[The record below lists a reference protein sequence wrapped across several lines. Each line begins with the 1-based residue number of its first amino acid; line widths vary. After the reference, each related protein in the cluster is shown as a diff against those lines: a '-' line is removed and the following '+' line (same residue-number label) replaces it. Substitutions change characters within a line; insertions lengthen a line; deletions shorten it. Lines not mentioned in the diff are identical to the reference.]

1 MMAAIGVSDDDRGS
15 LLELEHLAQPRD
27 VVCERAERKLRRSD
41 LEAVCLELFDDAAP
55 AGPVGPGAV
64 DKNDVRSAV
73 HFSPTPFSSCGEAS
87 VVKQSADAHH
97 TILRFENGAL
107 PPGYARREER
117 MPTVPVREFHGR
129 DAELALVRGE
139 LDRLSD
145 GAEAVVVV
153 EGAAGMGK
161 SRLLA
166 EVAAIARSLG
176 IRVGRSAADPSET
189 VVELATLLAAL
200 FDGTEPLLDPGELAT
215 LHAQPEQRFWLL
227 RDLQQLLERAALESP
242 LLISIDDAHWADSGT
257 IAALRTLPMR
267 LMGLPI
273 AWAIALRPPR
283 EATPLVFALE
293 QLKQEGAR
301 TITLGPLDEDAVV
314 HLATDML
321 AAQPDQSILKQ
332 LADADGSPFLVVET
346 LLGLQEEERI
356 RVVDGRAE
364 LIDGRLPRRV
374 HEKMRERLGR
384 LSDEA
389 SDAVTVAASLG
400 RTFTFDELART
411 LGRPASDLLA
421 PVGELLE
428 ANLLIERD
436 EKLAFWHDITRE
448 AVRSSVP
455 VTARRAL
462 DRQTAGVLLEAG
474 ALPVEVAVQLAA
486 SAEPGD
492 EVAINTLL
500 RAAKALVTTDPE
512 TAAQFGQRAL
522 EIAPAHHPQR
532 GEIVSTTAIALHIAG
547 NSDEAITFADRALRE
562 TLPTLQE
569 AEVRLSI
576 AGMFAISPEIRI
588 GAGRLALNLPALP
601 ETLRA
606 RHLACLFHNLVTAGR
621 IKESRDL
628 LDETRPA
635 VASAD
640 DTRAWFTL
648 RVAESALEY
657 TDDQFDLS
665 LELITSAYRDG
676 IFAGDDQRL
685 RLAHMW
691 HGELLSVA
699 DRYEEVF
706 AIAADGLAAAQRDQQ
721 GWAYQMF
728 ETWHGRML
736 LRTGRISEAAAV
748 LEGRFAHEDGTQA
761 AGVLDAAGVVALGRL
776 AIHTGD
782 TRQGRRLGNIAR
794 VMREQGT
801 PAVRRHAGWLLAIF
815 AMAEGDAEAARRW
828 LGAPIL
834 PRFPTD
840 IADEVL
846 LARIALATEDDE
858 LARLALSTS
867 RRRAELN
874 PGIRSI
880 AATAAHIR
888 GLLERNQEDL
898 QEAVTLFEGTPRRLE
913 LAAAI
918 EDLGA
923 ELAATDRDAAI
934 DVLGRILAL
943 YTELGAAWD
952 ARRVRKRLR
961 ELGVRRRL
969 VTAEP
974 ETNGWAAM
982 TAAELAVARLV
993 ADGLT
998 NREVAERLF
1007 VSPHTVSSHLR
1018 HVFLKLGINSRV
1030 ELARLARDYE
1040 MACRC

>member
-1 MMAAIGVSDDDRGS
+1 MSKS
-15 LLELEHLAQPRD
+15 
-27 VVCERAERKLRRSD
+27 
-41 LEAVCLELFDDAAP
+41 P
-55 AGPVGPGAV
+55 A
-64 DKNDVRSAV
+64 
-73 HFSPTPFSSCGEAS
+73 
-87 VVKQSADAHH
+87 
-97 TILRFENGAL
+97 
-107 PPGYARREER
+107 
-117 MPTVPVREFHGR
+117 REFHGR
-129 DAELALVRGE
+129 DAELALIRAE

-166 EVAAIARSLG
+166 EVAVIARSLG

-200 FDGTEPLLDPGELAT
+200 FDGTEPLLDPAELTT
-215 LHAQPEQRFWLL
+215 LHAQPEHRFWLL

-242 LLISIDDAHWADSGT
+242 LLISIDDSHWADSGT

-273 AWAIALRPPR
+273 AWAVALRPQR
-283 EATPLVFALE
+283 EATPLVHALE

-301 TITLGPLDEDAVV
+301 SIALGPLNDDAVAQ
-314 HLATDML
+314 LAADIL

-346 LLGLQEEERI
+346 LLGLQEEERV

-364 LIDGRLPRRV
+364 LIEGRLPRRV

-428 ANLLIERD
+428 ANLLVERD
-436 EKLAFWHDITRE
+436 ENLAFWHDITRE
-448 AVRSSVP
+448 AVRASVP

-462 DRQTAGVLLEAG
+462 DRQAAVVLLEAG
-474 ALPVEVAVQLAA
+474 ALPVEVAAQLAS
-486 SAEPGD
+486 SAEVGD
-492 EVAINTLL
+492 EVAIATLL
-500 RAAKALVTTDPE
+500 DAAKALVTTDPG

-532 GEIVSTTAIALHIAG
+532 GEIVGTTAIALHIAG
-547 NSDEAITFADRALRE
+547 NSEEAMAFADRALRE
-562 TLPTLQE
+562 TLPALQE

-588 GAGRLALNLPALP
+588 SAGRLALNLPDLP
-601 ETLRA
+601 ASVRA

-621 IKESRDL
+621 IEESRAVL
-628 LDETRPA
+628 NETRA
-635 VASAD
+635 ALASTD
-640 DTRAWFTL
+640 DARGWFTL

-657 TDDQFDLS
+657 ADDRFDLS
-665 LELITSAYRDG
+665 LQLITSAYRDG

-691 HGELLSVA
+691 HGELLSVG
-699 DRYEEVF
+699 DRYEEAF
-706 AIAADGLAAAQRDQQ
+706 AIASDGLAAAQRDRQ

-736 LRTGRISEAAAV
+736 LRAGRLSEARAV
-748 LEGRFAHEDGTQA
+748 LEGRFALEDGTHA
-761 AGVLDAAGVVALGRL
+761 AAVLDAAGIVALGRL

-782 TRQGRRLGNIAR
+782 ARQARRLRDIAE
-794 VMREQGT
+794 VMLERGT
-801 PAVRRHAGWLLAIF
+801 PAVRRHAGWLLALF
-815 AMAEGDAEAARRW
+815 AMAEGDAEAARGWIR
-828 LGAPIL
+828 APTEPDGRAIL
-834 PRFPTD
+834 PRFPLD

-846 LARIALATEDDE
+846 LARIGLATQDDE
-858 LARLALSTS
+858 LAQLALSNS
-867 RRRAELN
+867 RRRSELN
-874 PGIRSI
+874 PGAASI
-880 AATAAHIR
+880 AATAAHVR
-888 GLLERNQEDL
+888 GLLEASEADL
-898 QEAVTLFEGTPRRLE
+898 REAVDLFERTPRRLE
-913 LAAAI
+913 LAAAL
-918 EDLGA
+918 EDLGV
-923 ELAATDRDAAI
+923 ELIATDREAAI
-934 DVLGRILAL
+934 DVLGRTLTL
-943 YTELGAAWD
+943 HTELGATWD
-952 ARRVRKRLR
+952 ARRVRSRLR

-969 VTAEP
+969 IAAEP
-974 ETNGWAAM
+974 ETNGWAAL
-982 TAAELAVARLV
+982 TTSELTVARLV
-993 ADGLT
+993 AEGLT

-1018 HVFLKLGINSRV
+1018 HVFSKLGITSRV
-1030 ELARLARDYE
+1030 ELARVARDYE
-1040 MACRC
+1040 IA